1 MKPTSAARRLLLP
14 AVLASALVPG
24 SLSGSTPDAPEAV
37 RFFAPFF
44 FPKVIQDTFR
54 IKEYVCG
61 DEFAVLRAAE
71 GDCAAVDALYAEAL
85 DLSWGNTGEALLLCL
100 VATMDH
106 RRVDLTLPVLGFV
119 LPIPLTGEFEAEFV
133 ERRNALPSRLYG
145 DSPRTRAGDRDKLQH
160 FFGSAY
166 LVVLSESE
174 SSADDVGYFV
184 ERGESRFVPGETID
198 ARDIRANR
206 QGQRFG
212 RAILTGLNAR
222 PSEFLRVEE
231 ARP

>member
-1 MKPTSAARRLLLP
+1 MKPSSAWCRLLFP
-14 AVLASALVPG
+14 AVLAALVPG
-24 SLSGSTPDAPEAV
+24 SLSADTPDVPAAV

-61 DEFAVLRAAE
+61 DEFAALRTAE
-71 GDCAAVDALYAEAL
+71 GDGAAVDALYAEAL

-106 RRVDLTLPVLGFV
+106 RRVELTLPLAGIVIPV
-119 LPIPLTGEFEAEFV
+119 PLTGEFEEEFV
-133 ERRNALPSRLYG
+133 QRRNALPVRLYA
-145 DSPRTRAGDRDKLQH
+145 DSPRTVAGDRDKLQH

-174 SSADDVGYFV
+174 SGADAVGYFV

-212 RAILTGLNAR
+212 RAILTGLTAR
-222 PSEFLRVEE
+222 PTEFLRVEE
-231 ARP
+231 VHP